1 MTWTTRQRS
10 EIGDLA
16 VITCGQGPR
25 LILIHGVGLRAEAWN
40 AQIEVLSEKFEVVA
54 PDLPGHGE
62 SPLLPEPASLAD
74 YSERIA
80 SLLDRPTIIAGHS
93 MGALIAL
100 DIASRNPE
108 HILGVVALN
117 AIYRRT
123 DAARAAVNLRAASLD
138 GASVPEP
145 EPTLTRWF
153 GDQASPE
160 REACKIWL
168 RNVDPKGYQSAYRVF
183 SEEDGPS
190 DESLKSLRC
199 PALFLTGSLEP
210 NSTPAMSRAMAALA
224 PNGGVQV
231 IETAAHMMPMTHS
244 AEVTDALRNFAEGCL
259 S

>member
-1 MTWTTRQRS
+1 MMWTTRQRS
-10 EIGDLA
+10 EIGGLA
-16 VITCGQGPR
+16 TVTAGEGTR
-25 LILIHGVGLRAEAWN
+25 LLLIHGVGLRAEEWN

-62 SPLLPEPASLAD
+62 SPLLAETAGLAD
-74 YSERIA
+74 YSDWVAR
-80 SLLDRPTIIAGHS
+80 LLDQPTVVAGHS
-93 MGALIAL
+93 MGAMIAL
-100 DIASRNPE
+100 DLAVRYPE
-108 HILGVVALN
+108 KICGVVTLN

-138 GASVPEP
+138 GVSVPEP

-153 GDQASPE
+153 GGQASPE
-160 REACKIWL
+160 REACKYWL
-168 RNVDPKGYQSAYRVF
+168 QNVDPKGYQTAYRVF
-183 SEEDGPS
+183 AEEDGPS

-224 PNGGVQV
+224 PNGEAQI